1 MYMDRII
8 EKVTDFAAKAHGDQQ
23 RKYIAE
29 DYIHHPIR
37 VMETCRMYTSSIPV
51 LSAALLHDVLED
63 TPVTKDEML
72 DFLLSVMNEKE
83 AKRTLQFVTELTD
96 VYVKSAYPNLN
107 RRSRKNKEL
116 QRLEKTSPEAQTIK
130 YADIIDNVKAI
141 GSDDNDF
148 APVYLKE
155 CKAILMRLD
164 KGEPMLHKQALETIE
179 KEMEE
184 L

>member
-1 MYMDRII
+1 MDRVI
-8 EKVTDFAAKAHGDQQ
+8 ENVMDFAAKAHGDQQ
-23 RKYIAE
+23 RKYVAE

-37 VMETCRMYTSSIPV
+37 VMETCRNYTSSIPV
-51 LSAALLHDVLED
+51 LCAALLHDVLED
-63 TPVTKDEML
+63 TPVTKEEMF
-72 DFLLSVMNEKE
+72 DFLLTVMKEKE
-83 AKRTLQFVTELTD
+83 AKRTVAIVTELTD
-96 VYVKSAYPNLN
+96 VYIKSSYPNLN

-116 QRLEKTSPEAQTIK
+116 DRLVKISPEAQTIK

-155 CKAILMRLD
+155 CNAILKRLD
-164 KGEPMLHKQALETIE
+164 KGDPVLYNQALETIE